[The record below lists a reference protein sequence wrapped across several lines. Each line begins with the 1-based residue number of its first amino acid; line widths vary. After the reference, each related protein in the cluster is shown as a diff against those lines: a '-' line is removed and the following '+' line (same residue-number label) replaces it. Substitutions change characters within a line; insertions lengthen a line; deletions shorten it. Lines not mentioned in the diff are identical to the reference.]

1 MMTFERLEELE
12 QLEQLAS
19 PAPWGPAHGRIKEQ
33 DARLIAALRT
43 DAKELLRFARL
54 FLEASK

>member
-1 MMTFERLEELE
+1 MTPERLTELE
-12 QLEQLAS
+12 QLEAAAT
-19 PAPWGPAHGRIKEQ
+19 PGPWGHAHGRIKEQ